1 MKNAIVILAAVGMMA
16 SACGNAPVPPAAT
29 QSAPAA
35 APATKTPALSGLS
48 GEEIF
53 KKNCQVCHGA
63 DGKLGLNGAKDL
75 TVSVVPVE
83 ERVQIITNGKNV
95 MTPFKEVLHPDD
107 IKAVADYTLTLQK
120 K

>member
-1 MKNAIVILAAVGMMA
+1 MKNAIMAFMVAGLMA
-16 SACGNAPVPPAAT
+16 SACNNKPLPPAAT
-29 QSAPAA
+29 QSAPATA
-35 APATKTPALSGLS
+35 SDAPALSGLS

-107 IKAVADYTLTLQK
+107 IKSVADYTLTLQK